1 MWLHMNET
9 KHNILIQAL
18 KFFSE
23 NDYDRASLNSIAEA
37 LGVTKGA
44 IYHYFN
50 SKDGLFE
57 EVIIFMTTSIN
68 TFLAKMLPPDPT
80 VKDFIFTTL
89 NFTNIEDVMHQLWGV
104 KINFD
109 FLTFTNLM
117 FAGMKKF
124 PDIKRNFKESYKLMV
139 DQFQLLIDKEKAEG
153 IIKSDIDSRIVA
165 LEVITLSEGS
175 ILMLDF
181 FDTEDKNRIKG
192 FAEDIWNRIKA

>member
-1 MWLHMNET
+1 MNET
-9 KHNILIQAL
+9 KHNIIIQAL

-50 SKDGLFE
+50 SKDGLFQ
-57 EVIIFMTTSIN
+57 EVIIFMTSSIN
-68 TFLAKMLPPDPT
+68 TFFAKMLPHNPT
-80 VKDFIFTTL
+80 VKDFIYTSL
-89 NFTNIEDVMHQLWGV
+89 NFTNMEDVMYKLWGI

-109 FLTFTNLM
+109 YLTFTNLM

-124 PDIKRNFKESYKLMV
+124 PEIKQSFKESYKTMV
-139 DQFQLLIDKEKAEG
+139 DQLQLLIEKEKKEG
-153 IIKSDIDSRIVA
+153 IIKKDVDSRIIA
-165 LEVITLSEGS
+165 LEIITLSEGS

-181 FDTEDKNRIKG
+181 FDEDDKNRIKG
-192 FAEDIWNRIKA
+192 FADDIWNRIKE